1 MEQLHNLKSSNSSGF
16 IPKRILATVIL
27 MFMTMGAFGSIA
39 EQKIS
44 LTVKN
49 ATIKE
54 VLLELNKKNDFGIAF
69 NEKDVIYIGKKITAK
84 FVDTSVEDI
93 LKTCFEGTTLNY
105 SVDGNAITI
114 YNVQP
119 VIQKDTIRKKVTIS
133 GKVIDAK
140 KAPIVGATIIVEGT
154 SQGTITDDKGLFS
167 IVATTGSELDV
178 SFVGFKSTKIK
189 VIETKTNYTITLEA
203 STMVVDDVVVTG
215 MFNKNKN
222 SFTGSVKTLNIE
234 ELKSVSNTNIISAI
248 SMLTPGLRLI
258 ENNEFG
264 SDPNRLPDIVIRGT
278 STLTSDADE
287 RANQPV
293 IILDGIEITLRD
305 LYDIDINDIERV
317 DVLKD
322 ASATALYGEKA
333 ANGVIV
339 IERKKILN
347 EKLRLS
353 YNLDGSV
360 DVPDLNTYNYL
371 NAKDKLEFERLAGL
385 YQFNVFDDYEEYN
398 RKKKMVSRGIDT
410 DWLAK
415 PLRSGFSINNSIGV
429 SGRGNNMTYRVNA
442 NVKNVRGVMK
452 DDSRD
457 NYGVSTFLS
466 YHIADRITVS
476 YQASYMNTKTE
487 QSPYGAFS
495 DYIKMNPYDAPRD
508 EFGNLQK
515 ILSWKA
521 KNPLYEAEIGNFDKE
536 SIYNFLNSLSM
547 RLTINDNFFIT
558 ATGSITT
565 NGSKAEKYISPKSGT
580 FIDVPDI
587 DDKGTMEVK
596 HKNISNYAGNMVLN
610 YSKPIGD
617 KGSMLS
623 LHLGGDIRKDGEI
636 MDGYNASGFYKP
648 ELNTPNFAAGYK
660 KYSTPEGEEKLSK
673 NLGVFVS
680 GNFMFRNKYFVDGS
694 FRRSGS
700 SKFGAESKYAPFW
713 STGVG
718 WNIHN
723 ETFAKKDW
731 IETFRLRYS
740 YGVTGNVEFSPYQ
753 AITTYI
759 YNNDNYYLHGIGAV
773 PKAMGNRDLTWQS
786 TGMHNVGANIDLFN
800 NRLSVT
806 LDYYIK
812 TTEDMLIDLALP
824 PSVGETSIKSN
835 LGRMR
840 NNGFEFDVSALILS
854 TRNWRFNIKM
864 NGATNANKILKISN
878 ALANM
883 NTDVESNKT
892 VAPKVRY
899 EEGQSSTAI
908 YAVQSAG
915 INPATGEEVF
925 INKYGQYTL
934 EYDPIN
940 KVVVGDESPTL
951 EGAILPNV
959 SYKGFALSI
968 AMTYR
973 FGGQIYNL
981 TRAQNVENVDPR
993 NNVDQRAYDER
1004 WKKVNDV
1011 PAYLDIANANAR
1023 DHIHTSRFVENDNT
1037 LEINRIELSYDFK
1050 PEKLAKFGFK
1060 RLRFAVAANS
1070 PFRISTVKH
1079 ERGTSYPFSRGFSFS
1094 ICPTF

>member
-1 MEQLHNLKSSNSSGF
+1 MKQLHNLKSGNSSGF

-27 MFMTMGAFGSIA
+27 TFTMMAAFGNVMA
-39 EQKIS
+39 QKIS
-44 LTVKN
+44 LTLKN
-49 ATIKE
+49 ASIKE

-69 NEKDVIYIGKKITAK
+69 NEKDVIYNGKKITAK
-84 FVDTSVEDI
+84 FVDATVEEI

-119 VIQKDTIRKKVTIS
+119 TIQKDTIKKKVTVS

-140 KAPIVGATIIVEGT
+140 KTPIVGATIIVLGT
-154 SQGTITDDKGLFS
+154 SQGAITDDKGLFS
-167 IVATTGSELDV
+167 IVATVGSELEV
-178 SFVGFKSTKIK
+178 SFVGFKSTKLK
-189 VIETKTNYTITLEA
+189 ATETKVDHTITLETDA
-203 STMVVDDVVVTG
+203 MAMDDVVVTG

-248 SMLTPGLRLI
+248 SMLTPGLRMI
-258 ENNEFG
+258 ESNEFG
-264 SDPNRLPDIVIRGT
+264 SDPNRLPEIVIRGT
-278 STLTSDADE
+278 STLASDADE

-293 IILDGIEITLRD
+293 IILDGVEITLRD

-353 YNLDGSV
+353 YNLDGSI

-385 YQFNVFDDYEEYN
+385 YNFNVFDDYEDYN
-398 RKKKMVSRGIDT
+398 NKKKRVSRGTDT
-410 DWLAK
+410 DWLSK
-415 PLRSGFSINNSIGV
+415 PLRSGFSINNSIGA

-442 NVKNVRGVMK
+442 NVKNTRGVMK
-452 DDSRD
+452 GDSRD

-476 YQASYMNTKTE
+476 YQASYLNTKIK
-487 QSPYGAFS
+487 QSPYGKFS
-495 DYIKMNPYDAPRD
+495 DYIKMNPYDDPRD
-508 EFGNLQK
+508 EYGNLQT
-515 ILSWKA
+515 ILSWKTI
-521 KNPLYEAEIGNFDKE
+521 NPLYEAEIGNFEKE
-536 SIYNFLNSLSM
+536 SSYNFVNSLNM
-547 RLTINDNFFIT
+547 RLTINKNFFIT
-558 ATGSITT
+558 ATGSITS
-565 NGSKAEKYISPKSGT
+565 NGSKAEKYVSPKSGT
-580 FIDVPDI
+580 FVEVPDI
-587 DDKGTMEVK
+587 DDKGTMEVR
-596 HKNISNYAGNMVLN
+596 HKNISNYAGNVVLN
-610 YSKPIGD
+610 YSKPFGE

-660 KYSTPEGEEKLSK
+660 KYTTPEGYEELSK
-673 NLGVFVS
+673 NLGVFIS
-680 GNFMFRNKYFVDGS
+680 GNFIFRNKYFVDGS

-723 ETFAKKDW
+723 EKFATKDW
-731 IETFRLRYS
+731 IETLRLRYS

-786 TGMHNVGANIDLFN
+786 TGMHNIGANIDLFQ

-840 NNGFEFDVSALILS
+840 NNGFEFDVSALIVQ
-854 TRNWRFNIKM
+854 TKNWRFNIKV
-864 NGATNANKILKISN
+864 NGATNTNKILKISN

-883 NTDVESNKT
+883 NTDEESNKT
-892 VAPKVRY
+892 DAPKVRY

-925 INKYGQYTL
+925 INRYGQYTL

-940 KVVVGDESPTL
+940 KIVVGDKNPTL
-951 EGAILPNV
+951 EGAILPNL

-968 AMTYR
+968 SMTYR
-973 FGGQIYNL
+973 FGGQVYNL
-981 TRAQNVENVDPR
+981 TRANNIENVNPR

-1023 DHIHTSRFVENDNT
+1023 DYIHTSRFVEDDNT
-1037 LEINRIELSYDFK
+1037 LEINRIEFSYDFK
-1050 PEKLAKFGFK
+1050 PEKLAKIGFK
-1060 RLRFAVAANS
+1060 RLRLAVAANS
-1070 PFRISTVKH
+1070 PFRISTVKY